1 MVTKR
6 KRALKEYI
14 GNPKGRNA
22 PALNKNFSRR
32 DANKDGKLSLVEIQI
47 AVFLK

>member
-14 GNPKGRNA
+14 GNPKGRNV

-32 DANKDGKLSLVEIQI
+32 DANKDGTLTPEE
-47 AVFLK
+47 LKKTK